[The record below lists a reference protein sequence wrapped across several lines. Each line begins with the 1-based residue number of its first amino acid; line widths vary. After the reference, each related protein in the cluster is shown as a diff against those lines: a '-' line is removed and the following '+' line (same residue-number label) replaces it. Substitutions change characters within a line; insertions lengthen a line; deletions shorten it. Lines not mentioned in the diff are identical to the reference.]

1 MTKKVLSF
9 VEFVLESEN
18 VFEKEGGQGITEE
31 TIIKILDVQKKIA
44 TSKLPKGKKIE
55 DLQPGQYL
63 RTFIE
68 SRALY
73 DELKPEDK
81 KKLLESLL
89 NKAKKYGIDAKDID
103 KRLEDYED
111 DKRLPQNPKIWVTK
125 KETVIKTPEEKKE
138 EEPKEK
144 KFEFVDIIP
153 DEDKGSVFQNNMYGY
168 DEKKLKEIYL
178 DEEKAKAIKNAIDL
192 YVKKDYE
199 GKGERIKSISISS
212 SCSRYRN
219 TDDAENLS
227 WAELGFKRVQTF
239 SDLFLLA
246 AKKLGAE
253 DEYIKKLQSRIKVD
267 YLGSNGDGS
276 SGPDPIQAEYKKVYY
291 INENGKTVWKL
302 KKGTDPLKIMVTDVQ
317 VKPEGPVLGKTA
329 KLTDALDLNDEP
341 IKKAPT
347 SPSEY
352 DQYRFVEVKIEAI
365 PLDDDKVKP
374 LPVEPEPTEPTE
386 IKTSEYKFLVVLGKK
401 PKGKS
406 GGGSGTSIRLPSFRR
421 HKPRKKRTRV
431 DACPVFGLKSFNF

>member
-1 MTKKVLSF
+1 MKKNVLSF
-9 VEFVLESEN
+9 EEFILESEN
-18 VFEKEGGQGITEE
+18 IFEKEGGQGITEE
-31 TIIKILDVQKKIA
+31 TVIKILDVQKKIA
-44 TSKLPKGKKIE
+44 TSKLPKGKKME
-55 DLQPGQYL
+55 DLQPGQYI

-68 SRALY
+68 SRSLY

-81 KKLLESLL
+81 KKLLEALL
-89 NKAKKYGIDAKDID
+89 NKAKKYGIDAKDIN

-111 DKRLPQNPKIWVTK
+111 DKKLPQNPKIWVTK
-125 KETVIKTPEEKKE
+125 KETKTEAPEKKKE
-138 EEPKEK
+138 EEPEEK
-144 KFEFVDIIP
+144 TYESIDIIP
-153 DEDKGSVFQNNMYGY
+153 DADKGSVFQNNMYGY

-199 GKGERIKSISISS
+199 EKGERIKSISIAS

-227 WAELGFKRVQTF
+227 WAELGFRRAQTF
-239 SDLFLLA
+239 SSLFLLA
-246 AKKLGAE
+246 AKELGAD
-253 DEYIKKLQSRIKVD
+253 DEYMKKLSSRIKVD

-317 VKPEGPVLGKTA
+317 AKPEGPVLGKSA
-329 KLTDALDLNDEP
+329 KLTEALDLNDTP

-352 DQYRFVEVKIEAI
+352 DQYRFVEVKIETI
-365 PLDDDKVKP
+365 PLEESDTKP
-374 LPVEPEPTEPTE
+374 KQVEPEKTEPSIIT
-386 IKTSEYKFLVVLGKK
+386 TTDYRFLVVLGKK
-401 PKGKS
+401 SKGKS
-406 GGGSGTSIRLPSFRR
+406 GGGSGINIKLPVFTR
-421 HKPRKKRTRV
+421 HKPRRKKTRV
-431 DACPVFGLKSFNF
+431 DACPVFGLKSYNF

>member
-1 MTKKVLSF
+1 MKKQVLSF
-9 VEFVLESEN
+9 AEFVLESEN
-18 VFEKEGGQGITEE
+18 IFEKEGGQGITEE
-31 TIIKILDVQKKIA
+31 TVIKILDVQKKIA
-44 TSKLPKGKKIE
+44 TSRLPKGKKME

-73 DELKPEDK
+73 DELTPEDK
-81 KKLLESLL
+81 KKLLEALL

-103 KRLEDYED
+103 KRLEDYEED
-111 DKRLPQNPKIWVTK
+111 NDLPQNPKIWVTK
-125 KETVIKTPEEKKE
+125 KETVIKTPGDKKE
-138 EEPKEK
+138 EEPKKGEY
-144 KFEFVDIIP
+144 EEVDLIP

-199 GKGERIKSISISS
+199 EKGKRIKSITIAS

-219 TDDAENLS
+219 TDNAENLS
-227 WAELGFKRVQTF
+227 WAELGFRRVQTF
-239 SDLFLLA
+239 SDLFLQA
-246 AKKLGAE
+246 AQELGA
-253 DEYIKKLQSRIKVD
+253 DEEYMKKLQSRIKVD
-267 YLGSNGDGS
+267 FLGSNGDGS

-302 KKGTDPLKIMVTDVQ
+302 KSGKDPLKIMVTDVQ

-329 KLTDALDLNDEP
+329 KLTDALDLNEEP
-341 IKKAPT
+341 IKKTPT

-352 DQYRFVEVKIEAI
+352 DQYRFVEVKIETI
-365 PLDDDKVKP
+365 PLEDEDPTKTPTKP
-374 LPVEPEPTEPTE
+374 EKIEPTE
-386 IKTSEYKFLVVLGKK
+386 IKTLEYKFLVVLAKKSKGKGRKK
-401 PKGKS
+401 P
-406 GGGSGTSIRLPSFRR
+406 IFPPFPPFRR
-421 HKPRKKRTRV
+421 HKSRKKKYRV
-431 DACPVFGLKSFNF
+431 HDCPKFGLKQYNF